1 MMREEISPFAHPVYR
16 PLLALVCAL
25 LWGSAATF
33 IKLGYAQLQV
43 NTGDTAS
50 QLLFAGCRFTLAGLL
65 TLLIFSLVE
74 KRVLKPTDPASWTR
88 IAALASTQTVL
99 QYFSFYIGV
108 AHTTGTTSA
117 IINGC
122 NPFLTILAAIYIF
135 RGEKMSRDKAIGC
148 LFGLAA
154 VLLMNYSGL
163 KQGLQFTVFGEGF
176 LFLSMAGNISSTN
189 LAKRYSVVDDPV
201 MLSGYQFVC
210 GGLILALLGFLL
222 GGRLHFNAMA
232 LLILLWLAMVSA
244 VAYSFWSLLLKYNE
258 VSRIAI
264 YNSLTPVF
272 GLFFSAVFLKETA
285 QAFHPLTLLSLALV
299 SGGIIIINRRKGTHI

>member
-1 MMREEISPFAHPVYR
+1 MSKDTLSPFAHPLYR
-16 PLLALVCAL
+16 PLFALTCAL

-33 IKLGYAQLQV
+33 IKLGYAELHV
-43 NTGDTAS
+43 VSSDTAS

-65 TLLIFSLVE
+65 TLLLFSAAERRL
-74 KRVLKPTDPASWTR
+74 LKPAGRSSIRR

-108 AHTTGTTSA
+108 AHTSGTTSA

-135 RGEKMSRDKAIGC
+135 RGEKMTRSKFVGC
-148 LFGLAA
+148 LLGFAA
-154 VLLMNYSGL
+154 VLVMNYSGL
-163 KQGLQFTVFGEGF
+163 KQGLPFTILGEGF
-176 LFLSMAGNISSTN
+176 LLISMVGNVSSTN
-189 LAKRYSVVDDPV
+189 LAKRYSAVDDPV
-201 MLSGYQFVC
+201 MLSGFQFVC
-210 GGLILALLGFLL
+210 GGLILALLGYLL
-222 GGRLHFNAMA
+222 GGRLHFTAKA

-272 GLFFSAVFLKETA
+272 GLFFSSVFLKETA
-285 QAFHPLTLLSLALV
+285 QALHPLTLLSLALV
-299 SGGIIIINRRKGTHI
+299 SGGIIIINRRKDAIL